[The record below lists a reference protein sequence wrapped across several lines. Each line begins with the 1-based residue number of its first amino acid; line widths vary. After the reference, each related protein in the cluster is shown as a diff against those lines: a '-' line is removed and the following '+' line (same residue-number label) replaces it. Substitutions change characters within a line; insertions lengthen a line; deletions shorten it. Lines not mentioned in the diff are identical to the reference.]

1 MSKSARDKIRE
12 LRALQDDGLLSAEEF
27 DRRKNAILDAQL
39 APTNPLRVATGAP
52 RGHGTELGLS
62 VGQEVGPADKRYRLE
77 RQLGQGGMGQV
88 WLATDLATH
97 AELGHSDKVALKI
110 LPPEL
115 TQSTLHA
122 RLLVEEATQA
132 RKLAHEN
139 IVRVYEWAQDP
150 ATTSY
155 FIIMEYLEG
164 IDLEVH
170 LTERGTFAL
179 DQIHQMLHPVAQ
191 ALRYAWDKHQLVH
204 RDLKPSNL
212 LLTHQGEMKLL
223 DFGIAARVRS
233 AANAIGMSSVLPANA
248 GTAGYRAPEA
258 GVRQRQPSPQLDV
271 YALAVMIYQM
281 LEGELP
287 FGEVR
292 NVQHVPSAPKV
303 LDARQWKI
311 LQRGF
316 AFQPEA
322 RPASSLALLDA
333 LFQVDAP
340 PLLAAPRGGA
350 PTPIPPV
357 APPTV
362 AQPPKMPPTQE
373 VQAQQQRQ
381 QALLEQQRQ
390 AQLEEKR
397 KQAQIE
403 AARQELEQ
411 KQRKQ
416 QAANR
421 TQALRE
427 QVQRLRQE
435 EKQRLAQLAE
445 AQKQE
450 KERKQREQALAQ
462 QKRQQEIEAQVRQAQ
477 AEVLPQAAGTEFRD
491 PFLSLPFDPQRGSG
505 PQQGPLMVCLRRGRF
520 LMGSNERERQLAL
533 AAGAQPNWLR
543 REVPQHW
550 VSIDYPLAFAKQ
562 PLSVGEWRQFAE
574 ATGWIDEAEQNWRN
588 PGFTQDD
595 HHPVVWISW
604 HDAQAYCRWL
614 SHCTGRHYRLASE
627 AEWEFACRAGSQSAF
642 SFGEHIH
649 CGLANYDG
657 NFTWNGGEKG
667 EARHGTTRIGSFA
680 PNPWGLYDMHGNVWE
695 WVQDLVHANYEGA
708 PVDGSAWQSGD
719 EHGHRVLRGGSW
731 LYSPRY
737 LRSGSRNGYG
747 ADSRNDIVGARIV
760 RELEPDELPGL

>member
-1 MSKSARDKIRE
+1 MGKSARDKIHE
-12 LRALQDDGLLSAEEF
+12 LRALQDEGLLSAEEF

-39 APTNPLRVATGAP
+39 APTNPLRVVSSAGRMP
-52 RGHGTELGLS
+52 GTELGLCA
-62 VGQEVGPADKRYRLE
+62 GQEVGPSDKRYRLE

-164 IDLEVH
+164 TDLELH
-170 LTERGTFAL
+170 LTEHGTFAL
-179 DQIHQMLHPVAQ
+179 DHIRQLLTPVAQ
-191 ALRYAWDKHQLVH
+191 ALRYAWEKHQLVH

-212 LLTHQGEMKLL
+212 LLTHQGEIKLL

-233 AANAIGMSSVLPANA
+233 SANAMGMSSVLPANA

-271 YALAVMIYQM
+271 YALSVMIYQM

-292 NVQHVPSAPKV
+292 NAQHVPSAPKV
-303 LDARQWKI
+303 LDMRQWKI

-316 AFQPEA
+316 AFQPEL
-322 RPASSLALLDA
+322 RPASSMALLEA
-333 LFQVDAP
+333 LFEPQQAPVIAP
-340 PLLAAPRGGA
+340 PQVV
-350 PTPIPPV
+350 IVPP
-357 APPTV
+357 
-362 AQPPKMPPTQE
+362 E
-373 VQAQQQRQ
+373 VRQQQQRQ
-381 QALLEQQRQ
+381 LALEEQRKQ

-397 KQAQIE
+397 KQE
-403 AARQELEQ
+403 AAQRELEQ

-416 QAANR
+416 QALQR

-427 QVQRLRQE
+427 QALRLRQE
-435 EKQRLAQLAE
+435 EKQRRAQEEQAQKLALARKKQEQLAE
-445 AQKQE
+445 
-450 KERKQREQALAQ
+450 Q
-462 QKRQQEIEAQVRQAQ
+462 QKRLEEIEARVRASQAQ
-477 AEVLPQAAGTEFRD
+477 ILPEQPGTEFRD
-491 PFLSLPFDPQRGSG
+491 PFR
-505 PQQGPLMVCLRRGRF
+505 QQPGEGPLMVLLPAGRF
-520 LMGSNERERQLAL
+520 VMGSGERERQIAL
-533 AAGAQPNWLR
+533 QAGAQASWLK
-543 REVPQHW
+543 RETPQHP
-550 VSIDYPLAFAKQ
+550 VQIGYGFAIGKK
-562 PLSVGEWRQFAE
+562 PLSVGEWRQFVQ
-574 ATGWIDEAEQNWRN
+574 ATGWHDAGAQNWQQ
-588 PGFTQDD
+588 PGFFQDD
-595 HHPVVWISW
+595 QHPVVWISW
-604 HDAQAYCRWL
+604 LDVQAYCRWL
-614 SHCTGRHYRLASE
+614 SGVTGQRYRLPSE
-627 AEWEFACRAGSQSAF
+627 AEWEYACRAGTHGAF

-649 CGLANYDG
+649 CGMANYDG
-657 NFTWNGGEKG
+657 NFTWNGGPRG
-667 EARHGTTRIGSFA
+667 EARHGTTRCGSFA

-695 WVQDLVHANYEGA
+695 WVQDLVHGSYEGA
-708 PVDGSAWQSGD
+708 PQDGSAWETG
-719 EHGHRVLRGGSW
+719 ETNGHRVLRGGSW

-737 LRSGSRNGYG
+737 LRSASRNGY
-747 ADSRNDIVGARIV
+747 DEHSRNDIVGARIV
-760 RELEPDELPGL
+760 REIDPFELLDPDLR

>member
-1 MSKSARDKIRE
+1 MGKSARDKIHE

-39 APTNPLRVATGAP
+39 APTNPLRVVNSVS
-52 RGHGTELGLS
+52 HLQGTELGLCA
-62 VGQEVGPADKRYRLE
+62 GQEVGPSDKRYRLE

-164 IDLEVH
+164 TDLDVH

-179 DQIHQMLHPVAQ
+179 DQIKQLLTPVAQ

-212 LLTHQGEMKLL
+212 LLTQQGEIKLL

-233 AANAIGMSSVLPANA
+233 AANAMGMSSVLPANA

-258 GVRQRQPSPQLDV
+258 GVRQRQPSQQLDV

-292 NVQHVPSAPKV
+292 NAQHVPSAPKV
-303 LDARQWKI
+303 LDQRQWKV

-316 AFQPEA
+316 AFQPEL
-322 RPASSLALLDA
+322 RPASSMALLEA
-333 LFQVDAP
+333 LFQSEQQLSAP
-340 PLLAAPRGGA
+340 PQVVVV
-350 PTPIPPV
+350 PP
-357 APPTV
+357 
-362 AQPPKMPPTQE
+362 E
-373 VQAQQQRQ
+373 VRQQQQRQ
-381 QALLEQQRQ
+381 LALMEQRKQ

-397 KQAQIE
+397 KQE
-403 AARQELEQ
+403 AVQRELEQ

-416 QAANR
+416 QAVQR

-427 QVQRLRQE
+427 QALRLREE
-435 EKQRLAQLAE
+435 EKQRVAQEALTQKREQARKKQEQLAE
-445 AQKQE
+445 
-450 KERKQREQALAQ
+450 Q
-462 QKRQQEIEAQVRQAQ
+462 QKRLDEIEARVRASQAQ
-477 AEVLPQAAGTEFRD
+477 ILPEAPGTEFRD
-491 PFLSLPFDPQRGSG
+491 PFVDHSG
-505 PQQGPLMVCLRRGRF
+505 EGPLMVLLPGGRF
-520 LMGSNERERQLAL
+520 VMGSSERERQMAL
-533 AAGAQPNWLR
+533 HAGAQASWIK
-543 REVPQHW
+543 RETPQHP
-550 VSIDYPLAFAKQ
+550 VQIGLGFAIGKKPLT
-562 PLSVGEWRQFAE
+562 VGEWRQFVQ
-574 ATGWIDEAEQNWRN
+574 ATGWRDESAPNWQH
-588 PGFTQDD
+588 PGFAQDE

-604 HDAQAYCRWL
+604 LDVQAYCQWL
-614 SHCTGRHYRLASE
+614 SSVTGQRYRLPSE
-627 AEWEFACRAGSQSAF
+627 AEWEYACRAGTQSPF

-649 CGLANYDG
+649 SGMANYDS
-657 NFTWNGGEKG
+657 NFTWNGGAKG
-667 EARHGTTRIGSFA
+667 EARHGTTRSGSFA

-695 WVQDLVHANYEGA
+695 WVQDLVHGSYEGA
-708 PVDGSAWQSGD
+708 PQDGSAWESGATN
-719 EHGHRVLRGGSW
+719 GHRVLRGGSW
-731 LYSPRY
+731 LYGPRY
-737 LRSGSRNGYG
+737 LRSASRNGY
-747 ADSRNDIVGARIV
+747 DQNSRNDIVGARIV
-760 RELEPDELPGL
+760 REIDPFDLLNPAPGAA

>member
-1 MSKSARDKIRE
+1 MGKTARDKIHE

-39 APTNPLRVATGAP
+39 APTNPLRVVAAAP
-52 RGHGTELGLS
+52 RPHGTELGLS
-62 VGQEVGPADKRYRLE
+62 AGQEVGPADKRYRLE

-164 IDLEVH
+164 TDLDLH
-170 LTERGTFAL
+170 LTERGTFSL
-179 DQIHQMLHPVAQ
+179 EQIKLMLQPVAQ

-212 LLTHQGEMKLL
+212 LLTHQGEIKLL

-233 AANAIGMSSVLPANA
+233 AANAMGMSSVLPANA

-258 GVRQRQPSPQLDV
+258 GVRQRQPSQQLDV

-292 NVQHVPSAPKV
+292 NVQHVPSAPKL
-303 LDARQWKI
+303 LDQRQWKV

-316 AFQPEA
+316 AFQPEM
-322 RPASSLALLDA
+322 RPASSMALLEA
-333 LFQVDAP
+333 LFQPEQVLSAP
-340 PLLAAPRGGA
+340 PQVVLV
-350 PTPIPPV
+350 PP
-357 APPTV
+357 
-362 AQPPKMPPTQE
+362 E
-373 VQAQQQRQ
+373 VRLQQQRQ
-381 QALLEQQRQ
+381 LALAEQRKQV
-390 AQLEEKR
+390 QLEEKR
-397 KQAQIE
+397 KLESAQ
-403 AARQELEQ
+403 RELEQ

-416 QAANR
+416 QALQR

-427 QVQRLRQE
+427 QAQRLRHE
-435 EKQRLAQLAE
+435 EKQRLAQE
-445 AQKQE
+445 AQAQKLEQ
-450 KERKQREQALAQ
+450 ERKKREQLQAQ
-462 QKRQQEIEAQVRQAQ
+462 QKRLEEIEARVREQQAQ
-477 AEVLPQAAGTEFRD
+477 VLPQAPGAEFRD
-491 PFLSLPFDPQRGSG
+491 PFLNHSS
-505 PQQGPLMVCLRRGRF
+505 QGPLMVRLPGGRF
-520 LMGSNERERQLAL
+520 MMGSGERERQLAMH
-533 AAGAQPNWLR
+533 AGAQASWLKH
-543 REVPQHW
+543 ETPQHW
-550 VSIDYPLAFAKQ
+550 VAIAYPFAMAKQ
-562 PLSVGEWRQFAE
+562 PLSVGEWRQFVA
-574 ATGWIDEAEQNWRN
+574 ATGWRDDSEQNWQH
-588 PGFTQDD
+588 PGFTQDE

-604 HDAQAYCRWL
+604 QDVQLYCQWL
-614 SHCTGRHYRLASE
+614 SAKTGQRYRLPSE
-627 AEWEFACRAGSQSAF
+627 AEWEYACRAGTQTAF
-642 SFGEHIH
+642 SFGDHIH
-649 CGLANYDG
+649 CGMANYDG
-657 NFTWNGGEKG
+657 NFTWNSGEKG

-680 PNPWGLYDMHGNVWE
+680 PNAWGLYDMHGNVWE
-695 WVQDLVHANYEGA
+695 WVQDLVHPSYDGA
-708 PVDGSAWQSGD
+708 PADGSAWLSGS

-737 LRSGSRNGYG
+737 LRSSSRNGYG

-760 RELEPDELPGL
+760 REIDALDEIGAPPDADSQPSGARPD